1 MCSFIEGHIPFLGS
15 EPLLGVKKSY
25 HAKDLLVKE
34 SCGQPA
40 AAKKNRRSF
49 YVRKISKVYG
59 IHRKGADIPKDMIR
73 IVIFR
78 SLDRFPGFA

>member
-1 MCSFIEGHIPFLGS
+1 MCSFIEGHIPFLES

-40 AAKKNRRSF
+40 AAKKQKVF
-49 YVRKISKVYG
+49 LKISKVYG

-78 SLDRFPGFA
+78 GLDRFPGFA